1 MLVRAHIRTFYYP
14 DVVVVCSEGD
24 PLDRVLDDPC
34 LLIEVLSPSTQD
46 IDRREKLLAYQA
58 MLSVR
63 GCTLVFQDQRRVLH
77 YWRDEQDTWWEIEIT
92 EGAIQVPCLDVE
104 LPLER
109 IYRGVRFT
117 PEDSGGQNQLPLS

>member
-1 MLVRAHIRTFYYP
+1 M
-14 DVVVVCSEGD
+14 CSEGD